1 MEENKLSVLLIEPG
15 KTPKM
20 IKIDDSLEAMQ
31 ALVRGPIEVF
41 SPFDNDVVIICNEEG
56 KISGLP
62 LNRAIYADPE
72 PIEISY
78 SEMKNLFRTTE
89 RDSKEHKKGYIVFT
103 KDSFDA
109 PYSEPS
115 RTYVVSSNNKAFLP
129 GMGGYSI
136 FGSSL
141 DGTDMHVRL
150 DLYMAD
156 ERGEKDGWKIE
167 RCYIKKEPP
176 DMVEIIAGTFF
187 LVSAPAGAENF
198 ESLSQPLAEK
208 YAAKFHSPEHFFKA
222 NGKIVAK
229 PYEPKTES
237 RER

>member
-1 MEENKLSVLLIEPG
+1 
-15 KTPKM
+15 
-20 IKIDDSLEAMQ
+20 
-31 ALVRGPIEVF
+31 
-41 SPFDNDVVIICNEEG
+41 
-56 KISGLP
+56 
-62 LNRAIYADPE
+62 
-72 PIEISY
+72 
-78 SEMKNLFRTTE
+78 
-89 RDSKEHKKGYIVFT
+89 
-103 KDSFDA
+103 
-109 PYSEPS
+109 
-115 RTYVVSSNNKAFLP
+115 
-129 GMGGYSI
+129 MGGYSI

>member
-1 MEENKLSVLLIEPG
+1 MEENKLSVLLVEPG

-41 SPFDNDVVIICNEEG
+41 SPFDNDVVIVCNEEG
-56 KISGLP
+56 KMSGLP

-72 PIEISY
+72 TIEMSY
-78 SEMKNLFRTTE
+78 SEMKNLFCTTE
-89 RDSKEHKKGYIVFT
+89 RDSKWHAKGYIVFT
-103 KDSFDA
+103 KDSFNDLR
-109 PYSEPS
+109 SEVS
-115 RTYVVSSNNKAFLP
+115 RTYVVSSSNKAFQP

-136 FGSSL
+136 FGSSF
-141 DGTDMHVRL
+141 DGADRFVRL
-150 DLYMAD
+150 DAYMA
-156 ERGEKDGWKIE
+156 EEHGGKNGWKIE

-198 ESLSQPLAEK
+198 ESLSQPLAEM
-208 YAAKFHSPEHFFKA
+208 YAMKFHYPEHFLSV
-222 NGKIVAK
+222 NGKIVAL

>member
-56 KISGLP
+56 KMSGLP

-72 PIEISY
+72 SIEMSY
-78 SEMKNLFRTTE
+78 SEMKNLFCTTE
-89 RDSKEHKKGYIVFT
+89 RDSKWHTKGYIVFT
-103 KDSFDA
+103 KDSFNDLR
-109 PYSEPS
+109 SEFS
-115 RTYVVSSNNKAFLP
+115 RTYVVSSNNKAFQP

-141 DGTDMHVRL
+141 DGADRFVRL
-150 DLYMAD
+150 DAYMA
-156 ERGEKDGWKIE
+156 EEHGGKNGWKIE
-167 RCYIKKEPP
+167 RCYIKKDPP
-176 DMVEIIAGTFF
+176 DIIDIVAGNFF
-187 LVSAPAGAENF
+187 LISAPVGAENF
-198 ESLSQPLAEK
+198 LSLSLPLAEM
-208 YAAKFHSPEHFFKA
+208 YAMKFHYPEHFLSV
-222 NGKIVAK
+222 NGKIVAL